1 MKNLTG
7 ISTTFVAQ
15 RSLETGDSL
24 NEVNLEEVAQSS
36 ANRAQYLKA
45 LTDDMLA
52 TGIKKIRVVASP
64 ASLKALTGMN
74 TGDVAIISP
83 ASSLMGLYV
92 FHGGTLT
99 GDVEAWRY
107 QADNSTGSW
116 KRDLDSIVTFGNL
129 DGVAKF
135 NDGVV
140 IVPNRVK
147 DILRYSSSEVT
158 LSESASWQDILSSG
172 GMTLYNG
179 DKVIMTFASSAKT
192 TDYTVSPVSV
202 RIAVTN
208 PTPTTADAGTSAI
221 TYDFVANN
229 KRVHVGTQAVF
240 TAAATGSHTLKAQA
254 LLPTGGGPYDVIF
267 GNPSLQVQ
275 IVRP

>member
-1 MKNLTG
+1 MKDLVG
-7 ISTTFVAQ
+7 ISSSFPAQ
-15 RSLETGDSL
+15 RSLETGDDLDEAS
-24 NEVNLEEVAQSS
+24 LEEVAQSS

-83 ASSLMGLYV
+83 ASPLMGLYV

-99 GDVEAWRY
+99 GDQESWRY

-116 KRDLDSIVTFGNL
+116 KRDIDSLVTFGNL

-158 LSESASWQDILSSG
+158 LGDNAAWQDILSSG
-172 GMTLYNG
+172 SMTLYAG

-192 TDYTVSPVSV
+192 TDNAYAASV
-202 RIAVTN
+202 RLAVTN

-221 TYDFVANN
+221 TYDFHANN
-229 KRVHVGTQAVF
+229 KRIHVGTQAVF
-240 TAAATGSHTLKAQA
+240 TAATTGSHTLKAQG
-254 LLPTGGGPYDVIF
+254 LVPDGGGPYDVIF
-267 GNPSLQVQ
+267 GNPSMQVQ
-275 IVRP
+275 IIRP